1 MFAQD
6 ELKELFR
13 EIDQSTD
20 RALDSLHEVRNS
32 AKVESL
38 PSTGILSTVQFGFLV
53 SLISLVGFWI
63 IRSGLS

>member
-20 RALDSLHEVRNS
+20 RALDSLYDVRDS

-38 PSTGILSTVQFGFLV
+38 PSTGILSIVQFGFLV